1 MLIWKFLLTLRNE
14 EQGMKIA
21 LILTGI
27 LPIVVIAVLVKVV
40 IVQWQKGDEIL
51 KEIDELLERQR
62 LL

>member
-1 MLIWKFLLTLRNE
+1 
-14 EQGMKIA
+14 MKIA

-27 LPIVVIAVLVKVV
+27 LLIVVIAVLVKVV
-40 IVQWQKGDEIL
+40 IVQWRKGDEIL

>member
-1 MLIWKFLLTLRNE
+1 
-14 EQGMKIA
+14 MKIA

-27 LPIVVIAVLVKVV
+27 LLIVVIAVLAKVV
-40 IVQWQKGDEIL
+40 IVQWRKGDEIL

>member
-1 MLIWKFLLTLRNE
+1 
-14 EQGMKIA
+14 MKIA

-27 LPIVVIAVLVKVV
+27 LLIVVIAVAVKVV
-40 IVQWQKGDEIL
+40 IVQWRKGDEIL